1 MPTVLTIA
9 GSDPGGGAGVQADL
23 KTFAAFGVYGV
34 SVITA
39 ITVQNTQGV
48 ERVAAL
54 EGDLVE
60 AQIEALAG
68 DLDVHATK
76 IGMLA
81 NAAIVEAVT
90 AAIDELDLPLVVLDP
105 VVLSSS
111 GRPLL
116 DADGLRALRSELLA
130 RARVV
135 TPNIAEAE
143 TLAGHPIASLD
154 DARDAAR
161 RIRDLGPRAVVITGG
176 HALGFGDATHVVD
189 LLLDGDEFHES
200 RVGRVDAGPAHG
212 TGCTFASAVA
222 AGLARGDALPQAVGR
237 AQQYVAGAL
246 AHRIAIGRGSAVLD
260 HFWQRSPG

>member
-1 MPTVLTIA
+1 MRTVLTIA

-39 ITVQNTQGV
+39 VTVQNTQGV

-54 EGDLVE
+54 DGDLVE

-68 DLDVHATK
+68 DIDVHATK
-76 IGMLA
+76 VGMLA

-105 VVLSSS
+105 VLMSSS
-111 GRPLL
+111 GGPLL
-116 DADGLRALRSELLA
+116 DADGQGALRSELLA

-135 TPNIAEAE
+135 TPNVAEAE
-143 TLAGHPIASLD
+143 TLAGHPIASID
-154 DARDAAR
+154 AARDAAR

-176 HALGFGDATHVVD
+176 HAHGFGDPAHVVD
-189 LLLDGDEFHES
+189 LLLDGNEFHEC
-200 RVGRVDAGPAHG
+200 RVSRVDAGPTHG

-222 AGLARGDALPQAVGR
+222 AGLALGAALPHAVAR

-246 AHRIAIGRGSAVLD
+246 THRLAIGRGRAVLD
-260 HFWQRSPG
+260 HFWQARPG

>member
-1 MPTVLTIA
+1 MLNVLTIA

-68 DLDVHATK
+68 DIDVHATK

-90 AAIDELDLPLVVLDP
+90 AAIDELDLPLVVVDP
-105 VVLSSS
+105 VLMSSD

-116 DADGLRALRSELLA
+116 DADGQRALRSELLA

-135 TPNIAEAE
+135 TPNVAEAA
-143 TLAGHPIASLD
+143 TLAGHPVASMD

-176 HALGFGDATHVVD
+176 HAHGFGDTAHVVD
-189 LLLDGDEFHES
+189 LLLDGDEFQEC
-200 RVGRVDAGPAHG
+200 RVGRVDAGATHG
-212 TGCTFASAVA
+212 TGCAFASAVA
-222 AGLARGDALPQAVGR
+222 AGLARGEALPHAVER

-246 AHRIAIGRGSAVLD
+246 VHRLAVGRGRAVLD
-260 HFWQRSPG
+260 HFWQGRPG

>member
-39 ITVQNTQGV
+39 VTVQNTQGV

-68 DLDVHATK
+68 DIEVHATK
-76 IGMLA
+76 VGMLA

-90 AAIDELDLPLVVLDP
+90 AAIDDLDLPLVVLDP
-105 VVLSSS
+105 VTMSSS

-116 DADGLRALRSELLA
+116 DADGQRALRSELLA

-143 TLAGHPIASLD
+143 ALAGRPIASIA

-176 HALGFGDATHVVD
+176 HAHGFGDTAHVVD

-200 RVGRVDAGPAHG
+200 RVGRVDAGPTHG
-212 TGCTFASAVA
+212 TGCTFAAAVA
-222 AGLARGDALPQAVGR
+222 AGLARGDALVHAVGQ

-246 AHRIAIGRGSAVLD
+246 AYRLAVGRGRPVLN
-260 HFWQRSPG
+260 HFWQHSPR

>member
-1 MPTVLTIA
+1 VLTIA
-9 GSDPGGGAGVQADL
+9 GSDPSGGAGVQADL

-68 DLDVHATK
+68 DIDVHATK

-90 AAIDELDLPLVVLDP
+90 AAIDEIDLPLVVLDP
-105 VVLSSS
+105 VLLSSS
-111 GRPLL
+111 ARPLL

-143 TLAGHPIASLD
+143 TLAGHPIASMD
-154 DARDAAR
+154 DAREAAR

-189 LLLDGDEFHES
+189 LLLDGNEFHEC
-200 RVGRVDAGPAHG
+200 RVGRVDAGPTHG

-222 AGLARGDALPQAVGR
+222 AGLARGDALPQAVGH

-246 AHRIAIGRGSAVLD
+246 THRLAVGRGRAVLN
-260 HFWQRSPG
+260 HFWQRSLG